1 MSKKPYY
8 ITTAIAY
15 ASRKPHIGNTY
26 EVVFTDA
33 VARYKRMQ
41 GYDVFFLTGTDE
53 HGVKIE
59 ELAKSEGITP
69 KEHVDK
75 VVGEIQ
81 DICKLMHI
89 SYDGFIRTTDP
100 RHEEVVQKIFKK
112 LYDQGDIYKSEYEG
126 MYCTPCESFWTPSQL
141 VDGKCPDCGREV
153 QSAKE
158 EAYFLRL
165 SKYQQWLEDY
175 IETHPDFIVPEGKK
189 KEMMN
194 NFIKPGLQDLC
205 VSRTTFQ
212 WGIPVTFDPKHVIYV
227 WIDALSNYITAMGY
241 DPDGS
246 SDQFKKY
253 WPCDCHVIGKDIM
266 RFHSIY
272 WPIML
277 HALGLE
283 LPRQLFGHN
292 WILFGEDKMSKSR
305 GNVIYA
311 SDVVDAFGVDAARYY
326 LLSEMPYGSDGSIT
340 YESLIERF
348 NTDLAN
354 TLGNLVNRTIA
365 MAQKYFGGVI
375 QPADATEPV
384 DADLRATALKTV
396 EEVDRLMN
404 QYRMADTLDAVI
416 SLARRS
422 NKYIDETM
430 PWVLAK
436 DEAQKP
442 RLGAVL
448 YNLLESIR
456 FLAVLL
462 QPFMPETAEKIFAQL
477 NTDCKDYA
485 SLSAFGGLHAG
496 DKVGE
501 PVPLFGRIDAEQM
514 IQQLKAKQE
523 AAAAPAQEPA
533 QEAIQLAPEIS
544 IEDFAKV
551 ELRVAKVLSAEKVKK
566 SSKLLCIQLDDG
578 MGGRQVV
585 SGIAKWYKPEELVGK
600 KVIVVANLKPVKL
613 CGVESNGMICAADL
627 PDGSVRV
634 LFADDSMA
642 CGAKIR

>member
-165 SKYQQWLEDY
+165 SKYQQWLEEY

-272 WPIML
+272 WPVML

-375 QPADATEPV
+375 QPADAAEPV

-462 QPFMPETAEKIFAQL
+462 QPFMPETAEKIFDQL

-585 SGIAKWYKPEELVGK
+585 SGIAKWYKPEDLVGK

-634 LFADDSMA
+634 LFADDSMP